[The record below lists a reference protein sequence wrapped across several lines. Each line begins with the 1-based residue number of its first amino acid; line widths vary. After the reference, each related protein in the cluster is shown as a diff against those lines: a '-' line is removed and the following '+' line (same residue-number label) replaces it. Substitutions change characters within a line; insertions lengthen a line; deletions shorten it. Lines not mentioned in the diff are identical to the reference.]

1 MKIHK
6 HIIVIAHDAGGAE
19 IVSAYVRAHR
29 DQYRFT
35 CFVAGPAMKIFR
47 KKHVAA
53 QLVAD
58 HDSFPQLLAAY
69 HDVAFVLAGT
79 GDSGMELNAIRAAR
93 SLGIKTIA
101 YLDHWVNY
109 RERFKYPAS
118 DWESHLPDEIWV
130 GDQMAKK
137 MADEYFPRTVV
148 RLVPN
153 PFFLEVRRDYA
164 IARRGLPRPK
174 AILFM
179 SEPVPYGESQILED
193 TLAFFAEHVP
203 GADFIIRF
211 HPRESRNKHD
221 AIIAKHRRGLHI
233 IKSRHPFIVDD
244 LARARVVIGMESV
257 ALVAAVLC
265 GKKTASFI
273 PDVTRSL
280 RLPFPQI
287 KLIRSS
293 QGLKILL

>member
-1 MKIHK
+1 MKTHQ

-19 IVSAYVRAHR
+19 IVSAYVRANR
-29 DQYRFT
+29 DRYRFT
-35 CFVAGPAMKIFR
+35 CFVAGPALKVFR

-53 QLVAD
+53 QLVTD
-58 HDSFPQLLAAY
+58 HDSFPQLFATY
-69 HDVAFVLAGT
+69 RDVAFVLAGT
-79 GDSGMELNAIRAAR
+79 GDSGMELKAIRAAR
-93 SLGIKTIA
+93 VLHMKTVA

-109 RERFKYPAS
+109 RERFKYPSA
-118 DWESHLPDEIWV
+118 DWETHLPDEIWV
-130 GDQMAKK
+130 GDPMAQK
-137 MADEYFPRTVV
+137 MAVEYFLNTPV

-164 IARRGLPRPK
+164 VARRGLSRPN

-193 TLAFFAEHVP
+193 TLAFFAEHIP

-221 AIIAKHRRGLHI
+221 ALIAKYRRGLHI
-233 IKSRHPFIVDD
+233 VKSRHSFIVDD
-244 LARARVVIGMESV
+244 LARARVVVGMESV

-265 GKKTASFI
+265 GKKTVSFI
-273 PDVTRSL
+273 PDVSRSL

-287 KLIRSS
+287 RLVRRARE
-293 QGLKILL
+293 LTILL